1 MKRQLQKASIL
12 FALLASVGC
21 ASDPRDVASDDT
33 SIQGSTSTLYSRKEI
48 VTSGLVPVSELAA
61 KVGQDVPLADAAAS
75 QNYEALARLAAS
87 GQHENLVLGVYG
99 MQAVSGDVLGTAA
112 ERAKQAGISGK
123 PIQRGRYA
131 VVSDPN
137 GRELRLNADSGSE
150 FIQDL
155 NRFHASDG
163 VARVASDAQ
172 FAGWARRY
180 LAGSLSP
187 EAGKLPLYLY
197 KVRHY
202 RNGEAAE
209 AQSGASVSTYQVAVA
224 FSTTIDDLPVIGAG
238 GKVAVHFD
246 PAGKPIGHE
255 ANLRAAVRLLSLV
268 KGSELIAP
276 EKAQGVLEKQL
287 SERGVDLKQ
296 YRLSR
301 AEFGYACLGR
311 DSQQNVLAPHYGYVW
326 EPIEQQGLKKLV
338 ELVPAFSSPEA
349 LALLDRDGA
358 IEQKRKLSRKAAA
371 SAETKRE

>member
-1 MKRQLQKASIL
+1 MKRQFQKASIL
-12 FALLASVGC
+12 FALLASAAC
-21 ASDPRDVASDDT
+21 ASDPRDASDDA
-33 SIQGSTSTLYSRKEI
+33 SIQGNTSTLYSRKEI
-48 VTSGLVPVSELAA
+48 VTSGLISVSELAA
-61 KVGQDVPLADAAAS
+61 KLGEDVPLADLAAS
-75 QNYEALARLAAS
+75 KNYEALARLAAS
-87 GQHENLVLGVYG
+87 GEHERLVLGVYG
-99 MQAVSGDVLGTAA
+99 LQAVSSNVLGTAA

-163 VARVASDAQ
+163 AARVPSDAQ
-172 FAGWARRY
+172 FAGLARKY
-180 LAGSLSP
+180 LAASLTP

-202 RNGEAAE
+202 LNGEAAE

-224 FSTTIDDLPVIGAG
+224 FSTAIDDLPVIGAG

-246 PAGKPIGHE
+246 PSAKPIGHE
-255 ANLRAAVRLLSLV
+255 ANLRPAVSLLTVV

-276 EKAQGVLEKQL
+276 EKALGVLERQL

-296 YRLSR
+296 YRLAR
-301 AEFGYACLGR
+301 AEFGYARLGR

-326 EPIEQQGLKKLV
+326 EPIEKQGLKKLV

-349 LALLDRDGA
+349 SALLDRDSA